1 MNSRKIRNEFYFS
14 YLLENKKIEN
24 KKKPIKEIQL
34 ILRRSNEEFDYSE
47 PFLEYFSY
55 VSYSFSSNFSIPK
68 K

>member
-1 MNSRKIRNEFYFS
+1 MNSGKIPNEFYFS

-34 ILRRSNEEFDYSE
+34 ILKRSHKEFDYSE

-55 VSYSFSSNFSIPK
+55 VFESRIFLF
-68 K
+68 